1 MEEVKVILNNE
12 EAKLFMRFREYQ
24 EVWEKVFKIKTG
36 KAILHFGNN
45 ELKKVE
51 YVKQETLDKELK

>member
-1 MEEVKVILNNE
+1 MEEVKVIIKPE
-12 EAKLFMRFREYQ
+12 GAKLFMRFREYQ
-24 EVWEKVFKIKTG
+24 TVWEKVFDIKTG

-51 YVKQETLDKELK
+51 YVRQETLDKISK